1 MAADLAAGNAG
12 SEREELPVIF
22 VSHGSPMAAIEED
35 ETSAFW
41 QRLGK
46 QVADFPGLKA
56 ILVISAHWEADGP
69 AIRVNSAAQPG
80 TVHDFYGFPRD
91 LYSLQYPVKG
101 SPELAQRVVELL
113 SANHIK
119 AELDPSHGLDH
130 GAWVPLRWMLPRGSI
145 PVVQMSLHGGS
156 SRQVGNAITSMQRH
170 VELGRALKPLRREG
184 VLVLASGGAVH
195 NLRDIGPY
203 FGTKKVA
210 SYVAPFDSLLD
221 EAIAKAKSDE
231 DMLSRL
237 LALASHPLLPKAH
250 PTIEHLLP
258 LYVAAGAGTG
268 AGDATPYT
276 ATEAASSEDG
286 NASRESKPSV
296 APQKLFDMRIWTLS
310 NAAFN
315 FGHMPKPEKL
325 AASA

>member
-1 MAADLAAGNAG
+1 MAADSAAGNAG
-12 SEREELPVIF
+12 DAQAELPVIF
-22 VSHGSPMAAIEED
+22 VSHGSPMSAVEED

-46 QVADFPGLKA
+46 QVASLPGIKA
-56 ILVISAHWEADGP
+56 ILVISAHWEADGA
-69 AIRVNSAAQPG
+69 AIRVNSATQPA
-80 TVHDFYGFPRD
+80 TIHDFYGFPKE
-91 LYSLQYPVKG
+91 LYELQYPVKG

-113 SANHIK
+113 SANHIE

-130 GAWVPLRWMLPRGSI
+130 GAWVPLRWMLPRGSL

-170 VELGRALKPLRREG
+170 VELGQALRPLRKEG

-195 NLRDIGPY
+195 NLREVGSY

-221 EAIAKAKSDE
+221 EAITKGQSDK
-231 DMLSRL
+231 DMLTRL
-237 LALASHPLLPKAH
+237 LVLSSHPLLPKAH

-258 LYVAAGAGTG
+258 LYVAAGA
-268 AGDATPYT
+268 ATANT
-276 ATEAASSEDG
+276 APSNEDG
-286 NASRESKPSV
+286 NASGGCGSQPSV
-296 APQKLFDMRIWTLS
+296 APQKLFEMHIWTLS
-310 NAAFN
+310 NAAFS
-315 FGHMPKPEKL
+315 FGDMPKEK
-325 AASA
+325 AAA